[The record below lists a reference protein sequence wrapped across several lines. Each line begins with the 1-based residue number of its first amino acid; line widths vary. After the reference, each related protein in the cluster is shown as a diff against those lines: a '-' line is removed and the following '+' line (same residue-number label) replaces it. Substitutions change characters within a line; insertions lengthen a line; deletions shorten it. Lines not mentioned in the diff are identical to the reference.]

1 MRLYLAQHA
10 TAQRKAEDPERPLTP
25 EGRGD
30 AERTAAFLA
39 NAGVRADRVLHS
51 GKLRAAQTAE
61 TLAGRL
67 APGVELEVSDLL
79 APDAEPGPFD
89 WQVGAWDSDTLVVG
103 HQPFVGRLAAHLV
116 TGDPERAVVAYRPGS
131 VLCLER
137 ADADQWSVAWMVR
150 PELLA

>member
-10 TAQRKAEDPERPLTP
+10 AAYAKAEDPERPLTP
-25 EGRGD
+25 EGRND
-30 AERTAAFLA
+30 AERMAAFLGD
-39 NAGVRADRVLHS
+39 AGVRTGRVMHS

-61 TLAGRL
+61 QLGGRL
-67 APGVELEVSDLL
+67 APGVEPEASDLL
-79 APDAEPGPFD
+79 APDAAPGPFD
-89 WQVGAWDSDTLVVG
+89 WQLGAWDSDALVVG

-116 TGDPERAVVAYRPGS
+116 TGDPERTTVAYQPGS

-137 ADADQWSVAWMVR
+137 SGSDQWSIAWMVR